1 MSELRTYGLATAREQ
16 LGDVVSRAAIGGQVT
31 VITRN
36 GRPAAAVVPLSL
48 LPPEIR
54 EQIGG
59 DDEASSPP

>member
-1 MSELRTYGLATAREQ
+1 MATAREQ